1 MRRKSS
7 DSKMPTTFEAH
18 RALIDLAGNGR
29 TKDRLN
35 RAYAALR
42 KSLSFNRVRDIFYAD
57 SRISIWQWELD
68 AINEALANKR
78 RAHIIHA
85 DNEAND
91 ARREIANM
99 RDRIAR
105 LEAAYLLSDPDFHR
119 EAIDALRSA
128 GDARVRRDG

>member
-7 DSKMPTTFEAH
+7 ESKMPTTFEAH
-18 RALIDLAGNGR
+18 RALIDLAGEGR
-29 TKDRLN
+29 PKDRLN

-42 KSLSFNRVRDIFYAD
+42 SALSFNRVRDIFYAD

-68 AINEALANKR
+68 AINEALAKKR
-78 RAHIIHA
+78 RAKIIQA

-91 ARREIANM
+91 ARKEYAEL

-105 LEAAYLLSDPDFHR
+105 LEAALALSAPDFHR
-119 EAIDALRSA
+119 EALDALRSA
-128 GDARVRRDG
+128 GDARNRRDG